1 LITLSVRTKTVNI
14 LESADVLEDNSKFVI
29 RSGQLF
35 IIDNLVKR
43 YKGSQI
49 ITLTYIGKAE
59 DEELLYEVSLND

>member
-1 LITLSVRTKTVNI
+1 LNVRTRTVNI
-14 LESADVLEDNSKFVI
+14 LESADTLEDNATFVI

-43 YKGSQI
+43 YKGSQT
-49 ITLTYIGKAE
+49 ITLKYIGKTE